1 MPEASQDAH
10 PDELRS
16 DLDLLIEM
24 AKDAEHD
31 EQAILRHLE
40 SLKTK
45 LDKFVHRKGTRSGGG
60 SAG

>member
-1 MPEASQDAH
+1 MADASQDTH

-16 DLDLLIEM
+16 DLDLLVEM
-24 AKDAEHD
+24 VKDAKHD

-45 LDKFVHRKGTRSGGG
+45 LDKFIHKTGTHSGGG
-60 SAG
+60 AAN

>member
-1 MPEASQDAH
+1 MAEASQDTH

-24 AKDAEHD
+24 VKDAKHD
-31 EQAILRHLE
+31 EQTIARHLE

-45 LDKFVHRKGTRSGGG
+45 LDKLVHRRETHSGGG
-60 SAG
+60 SAS

>member
-1 MPEASQDAH
+1 MAEAPQDTH

-16 DLDLLIEM
+16 DLDLLVEM
-24 AKDAEHD
+24 VKDAKHD
-31 EQAILRHLE
+31 EQAIHRHLE

-45 LDKFVHRKGTRSGGG
+45 LDKFIHKKGTRSGGG

>member
-1 MPEASQDAH
+1 MAEESKETH

-24 AKDAEHD
+24 AKDLDKDREFVH
-31 EQAILRHLE
+31 RHLE

-45 LDKFVHRKGTRSGGG
+45 LDHFVHHSRSGAG

>member
-1 MPEASQDAH
+1 MAEASQDTH

-24 AKDAEHD
+24 AKDAKHD
-31 EQAILRHLE
+31 EQAVLRHLE

-45 LDKFVHRKGTRSGGG
+45 LDTFIHKKETHPGGG
-60 SAG
+60 PAS

>member
-1 MPEASQDAH
+1 MAEASQDTH

-16 DLDLLIEM
+16 DLDLLVEM
-24 AKDAEHD
+24 VKDAKHD

-45 LDKFVHRKGTRSGGG
+45 LDKFIHKRGTHSGGG
-60 SAG
+60 SAS

>member
-1 MPEASQDAH
+1 MADASKDTH

-24 AKDAEHD
+24 ARDAKHD
-31 EQAILRHLE
+31 EQTVIRHLE

-45 LDKFVHRKGTRSGGG
+45 LDGFIHRGRAQSG
-60 SAG
+60 SR

>member
-1 MPEASQDAH
+1 MAEASQDAH

-24 AKDAEHD
+24 AKDVEHD
-31 EQAILRHLE
+31 EQAIQRHLE

-45 LDKFVHRKGTRSGGG
+45 LDKFIHERRSHSGG
-60 SAG
+60 SPS

>member
-1 MPEASQDAH
+1 MAEASQRTN

-31 EQAILRHLE
+31 EQAIRRHLE

-45 LDKFVHRKGTRSGGG
+45 LDHFVHKGGTHSGGG